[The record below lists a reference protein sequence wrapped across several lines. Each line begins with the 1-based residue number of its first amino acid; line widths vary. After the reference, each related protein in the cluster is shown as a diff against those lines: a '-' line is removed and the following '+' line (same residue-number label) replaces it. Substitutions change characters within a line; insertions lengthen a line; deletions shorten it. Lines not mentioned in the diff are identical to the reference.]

1 MSVIALMQGW
11 QTALIYAICYF
22 AYLQVEA
29 YFISPRIMKR
39 AVAVPAAV
47 AVIAVAGGGALWG
60 VLGAIIAIPVAASG
74 LLLVREVFVPRQD
87 AR

>member
-1 MSVIALMQGW
+1 MAVWGW
-11 QTALIYAICYF
+11 ILILGGAWC
-22 AYLQVEA
+22 VV
-29 YFISPRIMKR
+29 S
-39 AVAVPAAV
+39 AAV

-60 VLGAIIAIPVAASG
+60 VLGAIIAIPVAVSG

>member
-1 MSVIALMQGW
+1 MYKRQ
-11 QTALIYAICYF
+11 ICYF